1 MVDHAVRELPRR
13 QGRLGSMLVLEESV
27 HGWKIPGIPIP
38 EPFRPMS
45 CLSSYSQNNPMKDPE
60 SLLPLKPVE
69 ALVLTMLASGER
81 HGYAIRQEIIDH
93 TGGKIEL
100 EAGNL
105 YRYIRRLEEDELI
118 EQSARRPGG
127 NEDPRRVYYRMTPFG
142 RRVLAAEMHRMRELL
157 ALAESRRIIGSKP
170 A

>member
-1 MVDHAVRELPRR
+1 MP
-13 QGRLGSMLVLEESV
+13 S
-27 HGWKIPGIPIP
+27 
-38 EPFRPMS
+38 RPDR
-45 CLSSYSQNNPMKDPE
+45 DPE

-127 NEDPRRVYYRMTPFG
+127 SEDPRRVYYRMTPFG
-142 RRVLAAEMHRMRELL
+142 RRVLAAEVQRMRDLV
-157 ALAESRRIIGSKP
+157 ALAESRRIVGSRP

>member
-1 MVDHAVRELPRR
+1 MR
-13 QGRLGSMLVLEESV
+13 
-27 HGWKIPGIPIP
+27 
-38 EPFRPMS
+38 
-45 CLSSYSQNNPMKDPE
+45 DPE

-93 TGGKIEL
+93 TAGKIEL

-105 YRYIRRLEEDELI
+105 YRYIRRLEEDGLI
-118 EQSARRPGG
+118 EESAKRPGG
-127 NEDPRRVYYRMTPFG
+127 GEDPRRVYYRMTPFG
-142 RRVLAAEMHRMRELL
+142 RRVLAAEMQRMRELV
-157 ALAESRRIIGSKP
+157 ALAESRRIIGPRP